1 MSNEKPASRK
11 DLQADLR
18 WQIENLLRAA
28 VAEQETKTALV
39 NAQQKMNSLL
49 DAILTERDALIAQL
63 GKDRETTPT
72 GGGS

>member
-1 MSNEKPASRK
+1 MSNEKPASTK
-11 DLQADLR
+11 DLRADLR
-18 WQIENLLRAA
+18 WQIEALLRAA